1 LNQSEIAIFFFA
13 PLRLGVRLQCWLLRG
28 KGAKSAKG
36 AKENV
41 SFSLAPLLFLG
52 GFSRFVHNF
61 GLEQMF

>member
-1 LNQSEIAIFFFA
+1 MGKGA
-13 PLRLGVRLQCWLLRG
+13 

-41 SFSLAPLLFLG
+41 SFSLAPLLFKE
-52 GFSRFVHNF
+52 GFSRFVHKF

>member
-1 LNQSEIAIFFFA
+1 M
-13 PLRLGVRLQCWLLRG
+13 G

-41 SFSLAPLLFLG
+41 SFSLAPLLFKE
-52 GFSRFVHNF
+52 GFSRFVHKF